1 MMRSAM
7 KKGQR
12 DVQDKMLDDE
22 LKLLLVCNFFAV
34 YACYLVTYRWAGMV
48 SDRFVPHIFT
58 TSNLLFS
65 IWFVIF
71 LVGYLLSLR
80 KLIHY
85 IRHVK
90 KPFKRR

>member
-1 MMRSAM
+1 MIKDKRDIKD
-7 KKGQR
+7 KKS
-12 DVQDKMLDDE
+12 DDE
-22 LKLLLVCNFFAV
+22 LNLLLVCNFFAI
-34 YACYLVTYRWAGMV
+34 YACYLVSYRWTGIV

-71 LVGYLLSLR
+71 LVGYLVSMR